1 MQNNQG
7 IKSSQCEFLKGRSCL
22 TNLIS
27 LYDKVTHLVGGG
39 KAVDAVYLDLSKV
52 SDTTSHSIFLEKLA
66 AHSLGGWTLQ
76 WVEKWLD
83 ARAQRIVVNGAKSGW
98 WLVISGVP
106 QGSILG
112 SVLFNIFVVDTDM
125 GIECTLDA
133 QG

>member
-27 LYDKVTHLVGGG
+27 LYDIVTHLVGGG

-52 SDTTSHSIFLEKLA
+52 SDTTLHSIFLEKLA
-66 AHSLGGWTLQ
+66 AHSLGGWILQ